1 MNHTKYGKG
10 RFNGPIFKLQPRNF
24 DFNESKATEE
34 EEFLVSKM
42 KDIGVPG
49 SNPIRRQF
57 YERNLFAMKKKPT
70 IENEYLKHSLMSN
83 PYYTTRQNEVIVHED
98 RDKKDLIDQ

>member
-1 MNHTKYGKG
+1 
-10 RFNGPIFKLQPRNF
+10 
-24 DFNESKATEE
+24 
-34 EEFLVSKM
+34 
-42 KDIGVPG
+42 
-49 SNPIRRQF
+49 
-57 YERNLFAMKKKPT
+57 MKKKPT

>member
-49 SNPIRRQF
+49 KYFLLSIYF
-57 YERNLFAMKKKPT
+57 LLFT
-70 IENEYLKHSLMSN
+70 QTN
-83 PYYTTRQNEVIVHED
+83 
-98 RDKKDLIDQ
+98 